1 MYSTLSSTF
10 PICRF
15 EMKNAILHFTC
26 FIFFTL
32 YSGIKLS
39 AQDTA
44 TNKAHS
50 GSFTL
55 AKKILSISS
64 KSKWKQIAATPL
76 QFNTY
81 HTQGITKAN
90 GFFYMTAVKVI
101 RWPKRYE
108 NITNGFDRDNGE
120 GAGYLFKFD
129 SGGKLIDSIQLGE
142 GVIYH
147 PGGIDYDGKYIWV
160 PVCEYRPHGKSLI
173 YRVDPKTMSKTLMA
187 ECDDA
192 LGAIA
197 YERDAHILVGMN
209 WGSRE
214 FYTWKVIHQQNTS
227 ELHAISSQG
236 ITNPHYYID
245 YQDCNYIGSGLM
257 LCGGLNTYKDSIR
270 NSSFRLGGI
279 DVVDMNKFYARLS
292 LPVSEWSDRGAVMT
306 NNPCFVELVN
316 GKLRFYFVPDDD
328 RSVLYTYELE

>member
-1 MYSTLSSTF
+1 MYIKNTQISLSCNPNCEQFIRTNRSHSDST
-10 PICRF
+10 
-15 EMKNAILHFTC
+15 
-26 FIFFTL
+26 
-32 YSGIKLS
+32 
-39 AQDTA
+39 
-44 TNKAHS
+44 
-50 GSFTL
+50 TL
-55 AKKILSISS
+55 AKKILSLRS
-64 KSKWKQIAATPL
+64 KSKWKRIAAIPL

-81 HTQGITKAN
+81 HTQRITKVN
-90 GFFYMTAVKVI
+90 DFFYMTGVKVI

-108 NITNGFDRDNGE
+108 NVTNGFDRDNGE

-147 PGGIDYDGKYIWV
+147 PGGIDYDGEYIWA
-160 PVCEYRPHGKSLI
+160 PVCEYRPQGKSLI